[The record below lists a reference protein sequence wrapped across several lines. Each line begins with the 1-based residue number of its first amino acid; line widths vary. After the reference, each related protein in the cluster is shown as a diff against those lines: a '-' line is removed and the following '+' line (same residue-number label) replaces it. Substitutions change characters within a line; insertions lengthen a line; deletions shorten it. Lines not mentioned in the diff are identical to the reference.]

1 VVLISIV
8 GSAYREKRLTLA
20 KHGRMDVLKI
30 NDDDEKLYF
39 LEFHLRLS

>member
-1 VVLISIV
+1 MVLISIV

-30 NDDDEKLYF
+30 NDDEKLYF